1 MVAESMNLRSV
12 LLPLA
17 LFAGVIT
24 SRAQDPRQIPDDTL
38 AVVGEGVITARDLF
52 ERAGLMPWEGKDRR
66 RSFDSARVRALE
78 SLVAERLL
86 AHEAAERGIGFDTLM
101 NLRLG
106 GLEREFVR
114 DELYRR
120 EIADSVSV
128 TPGEMNRGLKKY
140 ASLLRIV
147 IFRCSSARTAGALA
161 GRLRARAGPDTV
173 SPRESREGILSRDTV
188 SVEFGIADE
197 QLEDHAYALDPAH
210 TVSPP
215 YYSEDLGWVVLELIE
230 RQTNP
235 AYAGQDVSQQLAAVR
250 DILRGRKARLRG
262 NEFMRVH
269 LAGEKGVAGRQ
280 ELGVLAR
287 AMYAIILS
295 DSAAHKK
302 EGRFAL
308 LPDEIDLLE
317 ERLRPDLGRELV
329 SLPGGPFT
337 LGEAIQAF
345 RIEPFST
352 PALGRATFLSVLN
365 EAVKKIAALEILA
378 REGYRLHLENAPSVT
393 HDCAMWSDSWRALM
407 MEQTVPAGDPGEEDE
422 MEMLTAHGGQLDPSY
437 EVNVR
442 EILADSLS
450 QALRYVDRLAGGA
463 DMAELARRASRRPG
477 WSERGGESG
486 YFHVRTYPEIGVRA
500 LAADTGSLI
509 GPVAVRGGYS
519 VFRVTGKRGSPGR
532 GGMTLDSLR
541 KIVRPELRNQQ
552 RRRASDAFIAGL
564 ARKYGVRIYY
574 DRLQR
579 VDLFPHNMF
588 TRRLIG
594 FGGMMNA
601 APVLKPQWGWVREY
615 LRAGH
620 QLP

>member
-1 MVAESMNLRSV
+1 MRVRQV
-12 LLPLA
+12 LLILA
-17 LFAGVIT
+17 FLAGVVT
-24 SRAQDPRQIPDDTL
+24 SRAQDPRHASGDTL

-52 ERAGLMPWEGKDRR
+52 ERIGLMPWEGKDRR
-66 RSFDSARVRALE
+66 RTFDSARVRALE

-86 AHEAAERGIGFDTLM
+86 AHGAAERGIGFDSLM
-101 NLRLG
+101 TLRLG
-106 GLEREFVR
+106 ALEREFVR

-120 EIADSVSV
+120 EIADSVIV
-128 TPGEMNRGLKKY
+128 APGEMNGGLKKY

-147 IFRCSSARTAGALA
+147 VFRCSSERTAGALA
-161 GRLRARAGPDTV
+161 GKLRGHPPADTV
-173 SPRESREGILSRDTV
+173 TPRESGEKVPSGDTV

-210 TVSPP
+210 PVSPP
-215 YYSEDLGWVVLELIE
+215 YHAENLGWVVLELID
-230 RQTNP
+230 RQANP
-235 AYAGQDVSQQLAAVR
+235 AYARQDVSQQLAAVR
-250 DILRGRKARLRG
+250 DILRGRKARRRG
-262 NEFMRVH
+262 IEFMRTH
-269 LAGEKGVAGRQ
+269 LAGEKGVADRRV
-280 ELGVLAR
+280 LGLLAR
-287 AMYAIILS
+287 AMYEIIAA

-308 LPDEIDLLE
+308 LPDEIDFLE
-317 ERLRPDLGRELV
+317 VRLRPELGQELV

-352 PALGRATFLSVLN
+352 PTLGRAMFLSVLN
-365 EAVKKIAALEILA
+365 EAVKNIAGQEILA
-378 REGYRLHLENAPSVT
+378 REGYRLRLQDTPSVI

-407 MEQTVPAGDPGEEDE
+407 MEQAVPVGDPGEEDE
-422 MEMLTAHGGQLDPSY
+422 LESLTGRGGMLDPVY

-442 EILADSLS
+442 EILSDSLS
-450 QALRYVDRLAGGA
+450 QALRCIDQLAGGA
-463 DMAELARRASRRPG
+463 DMAELARHESRRPG
-477 WSERGGESG
+477 WSGRGGESG
-486 YFHVRTYPEIGVRA
+486 YFHVRSYPELGVRA
-500 LAADTGSLI
+500 LAADTGILI

-519 VFRVTGKRGSPGR
+519 VFRVMGKRGSPGR

-541 KIVRPELRNQQ
+541 KIVRPELRDEK
-552 RRRASDAFIAGL
+552 RRRAIDAFVAAL
-564 ARKYGVRIYY
+564 ARKYGVRMYY
-574 DRLQR
+574 DRLQN

-615 LRAGH
+615 LRAGR
-620 QLP
+620 QVP